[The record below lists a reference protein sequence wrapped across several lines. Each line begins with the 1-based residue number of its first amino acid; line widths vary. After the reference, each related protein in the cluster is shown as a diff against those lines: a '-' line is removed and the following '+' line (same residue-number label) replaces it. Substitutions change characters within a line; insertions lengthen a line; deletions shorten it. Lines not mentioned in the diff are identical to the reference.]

1 MHLEKEFVGDR
12 RSEYRHSICMDA
24 RVITPKTSFWAVA
37 TNISGSGLEI
47 QCPATVNPKTKLMIA
62 LQLQEEFVFHC
73 TVIWTLGDFIDG
85 RWVYRVG
92 VKTEIIAF
100 KNTSAASKKEKAELV
115 QKILPQIKA
124 KGSNIGLAGSAS
136 A

>member
-1 MHLEKEFVGDR
+1 
-12 RSEYRHSICMDA
+12 MDA